1 MKLLKQWCRH
11 MMYVKGTDYYIN
23 VKEKE
28 PKTQKDPKTHRNY
41 TLKIKPKLIRC
52 ALEPL
57 RESGLRLY
65 MIRTCMLLHKG
76 MLRARCF

>member
-1 MKLLKQWCRH
+1 MVPTYDVCQGHKLLLLMSKRRR
-11 MMYVKGTDYYIN
+11 
-23 VKEKE
+23 

-57 RESGLRLY
+57 RESGPQLY
-65 MIRTCMLLHKG
+65 MIRSCMLLHKG
-76 MLRARCF
+76 MLRARRF